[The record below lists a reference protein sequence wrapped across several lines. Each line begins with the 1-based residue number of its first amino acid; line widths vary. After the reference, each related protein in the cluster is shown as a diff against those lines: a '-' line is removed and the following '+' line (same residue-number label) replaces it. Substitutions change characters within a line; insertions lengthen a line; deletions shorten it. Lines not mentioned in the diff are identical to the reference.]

1 LILALETSTKGCSVA
16 LLHKGIILAEEFEVS
31 DQYVHSEK
39 LHLFIER
46 VLAAAK
52 IKPKDLSAVAVG
64 KGPGSYT
71 GLRIGVSAAKGLCYA
86 LNIPLLSAN
95 GPEILMQQA
104 PLNLAVLP
112 EKQLFIPM
120 IDARRQEVYCAVYQ
134 HQQKL
139 KNIEALVVEAH
150 SFEGYEKQYAQIHL
164 FGDGADKFTTLF
176 EKHSK
181 ITVHPNRQI
190 HARHLALLAEKKL
203 VAQETEDVAYFEPFY
218 LKDFV
223 ALKPKRSFF

>member
-1 LILALETSTKGCSVA
+1 MALVRKGKV
-16 LLHKGIILAEEFEVS
+16 LAEEFVLS

-39 LHLFIER
+39 LHLFIEK
-46 VLAAAK
+46 VLSTAK

-104 PLNLAVLP
+104 PLNPAISP

-134 HQQKL
+134 YQKKL
-139 KNIEALVVEAH
+139 KNIEALVVESN
-150 SFEGYEKQYAQIHL
+150 SFEAYKNKYNQIHL

-176 EKHSK
+176 KEQNQVV
-181 ITVHPNRQI
+181 VHPNKQL

-203 VAQETEDVAYFEPFY
+203 AVQEIENVAYFEPFY